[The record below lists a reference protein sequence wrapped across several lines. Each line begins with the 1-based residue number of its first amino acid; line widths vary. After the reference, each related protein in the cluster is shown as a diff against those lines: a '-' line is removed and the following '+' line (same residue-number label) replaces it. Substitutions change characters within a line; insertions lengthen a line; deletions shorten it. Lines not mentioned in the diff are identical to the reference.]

1 MKNRMLA
8 GLVIL
13 AALFVLVAALGLR
26 TPLPAAARQAGT
38 PSPTPFPTPFPT
50 LVPVG
55 DLAIIAAD
63 YPRVDGSTSTLP
75 LQRLAACQ
83 ILGASCVWLEGFF
96 GPERWIAHLLTE
108 GEPITPA
115 IEVLNTLQHTGTH
128 ESYLNLIGGTA
139 DLILVARAPSDDEL
153 TLAET
158 EGVELDVRPVAL
170 DAFVFLVNAGNPVD
184 DLGLDA
190 IRGIYTGAITRWSE
204 LGVDERLSD
213 DPDNPIH
220 AYLRDPNSGSQE
232 LMEALVMQGR
242 PMIDAPDM
250 ILETMIGPIN
260 AISTDAAGIGYSV
273 YYYATV
279 INPDEGVKLL
289 AIEGVPPQAATIAG
303 RQYPLTAEVVVV
315 VRADT
320 PADSTAA
327 LLRDWLL
334 GAEGQR
340 TVADSGYVPLAG
352 EQQ

>member
-1 MKNRMLA
+1 MTNRILA

-26 TPLPAAARQAGT
+26 TPCLPPPDRRAPLAGAL
-38 PSPTPFPTPFPT
+38 PTPFPT
-50 LVPVG
+50 LAPVG

-83 ILGASCVWLEGFF
+83 ILGASCVAEGFF

-153 TLAET
+153 ALAET

-170 DAFVFLVNAGNPVD
+170 DAFVFLVNADNPVD

-204 LGVDERLSD
+204 LGVDEPLGD
-213 DPDNPIH
+213 DPDNPIQ

-289 AIEGVPPQAATIAG
+289 AIEGVLPQAATIAG

-315 VRADT
+315 VRADPGGQHCRAAARLAT
-320 PADSTAA
+320 GRRGPAHC
-327 LLRDWLL
+327 
-334 GAEGQR
+334 G
-340 TVADSGYVPLAG
+340 
-352 EQQ
+352 